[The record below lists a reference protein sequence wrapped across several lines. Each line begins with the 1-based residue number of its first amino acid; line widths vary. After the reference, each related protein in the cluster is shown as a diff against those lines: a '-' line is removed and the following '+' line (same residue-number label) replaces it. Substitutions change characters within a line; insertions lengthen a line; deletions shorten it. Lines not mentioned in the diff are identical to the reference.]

1 MLNEKKTPEL
11 PDDETLITCLV
22 EKCLH
27 NDKQGACRTDGG
39 MIMIE
44 VGLDGRPCCEE
55 FELDPHWIEATPAIK
70 C

>member
-1 MLNEKKTPEL
+1 MLSKKKVPEM

-22 EKCLH
+22 EKYLH

-55 FELDPHWIEATPAIK
+55 FEPNPHWIETIPAIK

>member
-39 MIMIE
+39 MILIE
-44 VGLDGRPCCEE
+44 LDRDGRPGCEE
-55 FELDPHWIEATPAIK
+55 FELDPHWIDTIPAIK